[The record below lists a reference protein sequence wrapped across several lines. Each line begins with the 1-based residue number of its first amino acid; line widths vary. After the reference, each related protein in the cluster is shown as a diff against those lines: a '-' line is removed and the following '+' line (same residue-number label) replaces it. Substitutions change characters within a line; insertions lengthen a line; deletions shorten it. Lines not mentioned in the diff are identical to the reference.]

1 MDLSLKI
8 DVIDF
13 LGKNDFVDKYFYP
26 QKPIVIKGLT
36 QYEIAGKKWS
46 LKYFKETMG
55 DVEVGVFD
63 NNNKKSA
70 TSAHTTPDLKMK
82 LSDFISTLESNP
94 KNDLRIFLFDFYK
107 HNPILRRE
115 FPCPKIFKGVLDKIG
130 YLFFGGKDTT
140 VRMHY
145 DIDMSNVLLTHFG
158 GRKKVV
164 LFGPEYT
171 DMLYCLPLNTYS
183 LVNLDNIDYE
193 KYPALAHVKGYECVL
208 EHGDSIFM
216 PSGYWH
222 FITYLDN
229 SFSVSY
235 RKIAPDL
242 SKKIQGLVNV
252 SIKMPLDKIIGKTLG
267 KDWLVR
273 KEKIANNRANKAM
286 QKVMVAV

>member
-13 LGKNDFVDKYFYP
+13 LGKKDFNDKYFFP
-26 QKPIVIKGLT
+26 QKPVVIKGLT
-36 QYEIAGKKWS
+36 EYEIAGKKWS
-46 LKYFKETMG
+46 LKYFKDTMG

-63 NNNKKSA
+63 NKNKKSA
-70 TSAHTTPDLKMK
+70 GSALTSPDLKMK

-94 KNDLRIFLFDFYK
+94 KTDLRIFLFDFYK
-107 HNPILRRE
+107 HNPLLRRE
-115 FPCPKIFKGVLDKIG
+115 FPCPKIFSGVMDKMG

-140 VRMHY
+140 VRIHY

-164 LFGPEYT
+164 LVGPEYS
-171 DMLYCLPLNTYS
+171 DLLYCLPLNTYS
-183 LVNLDNIDYE
+183 LINLGNIDYQ

-222 FITYLDN
+222 YITYLDN

-235 RKIAPDL
+235 RKIAPDF
-242 SKKIQGLVNV
+242 SKKVKGLVNV
-252 SIKMPLDKIIGKTLG
+252 SIKMPLDKLIGKTFG
-267 KDWLVR
+267 KSWLIR
-273 KEKIANNRANKAM
+273 KEQIANQRAEKAVLRM
-286 QKVMVAV
+286 QKA